1 MGKTY
6 IYISK
11 RENHGGDRTK
21 SYWLSSFHTSWRSLY
36 LAVLELLIRFSF
48 ASGFDE
54 VLEMKVSGELSSSS
68 SSSLVLDL
76 RRMADPLF
84 LGSPMTLSIAPD
96 AGALYKIGDAL
107 HGIDRMPLLTSRW
120 SY

>member
-1 MGKTY
+1 MGKTSIY
-6 IYISK
+6 IYK

-21 SYWLSSFHTSWRSLY
+21 FYWSSSFHTSWRSLY
-36 LAVLELLIRFSF
+36 LVVLELLMRFSF
-48 ASGFDE
+48 VSGFDE

-68 SSSLVLDL
+68 SLSLVLDL
-76 RRMADPLF
+76 RRMVDPLF

-96 AGALYKIGDAL
+96 AGALYKIGDTL
-107 HGIDRMPLLTSRW
+107 QGIDRMPLLTSRW